1 MVPIALVSVTL
12 LLLSAAPVAGAA
24 PATARPDA
32 SAPAAAA
39 KIPKASAGKPA
50 APNPTTKP
58 GTVTAPPNKAAAPPA
73 TSGGLPVDKLVTR
86 LQERY
91 DSAADYRARFTQKYT
106 YAATGRERT
115 STGEVLI
122 KKPGRMRWNYEK
134 PEPSLWLATGTIF
147 VMYEPEAKQA
157 FKQDLK
163 ASQLPAAVAFLM
175 GKGKLTDEFEVSV
188 AKELP
193 YGEPDDHRL
202 SLKPKKAQSTYRSI
216 YFVVDPRTYLVRQSV
231 LINAQGDINAI
242 TFSDVKLNTKI
253 PDDTFRWTPPPGT
266 REIDGSTMSG
276 PAKAAAPAKTPA
288 GGR

>member
-1 MVPIALVSVTL
+1 VK
-12 LLLSAAPVAGAA
+12 AGAA
-24 PATARPDA
+24 K
-32 SAPAAAA
+32 PAAA
-39 KIPKASAGKPA
+39 KSGGPA
-50 APNPTTKP
+50 AGVPQ
-58 GTVTAPPNKAAAPPA
+58 
-73 TSGGLPVDKLVTR
+73 SVDKLVAH

-91 DSAADYRARFTQKYT
+91 DSAADYRAHFTQQYT

-134 PEPSLWLATGTIF
+134 PEPSLWLANGSVF

-193 YGEPDDHRL
+193 YGNPGDVRL
-202 SLKPKKAQSTYRSI
+202 SLKPKRAQSTYRSI
-216 YFVVDPRTYLVRQSV
+216 YFVVDPHTYLVRQSV

-242 TFSDVKLNTKI
+242 TFSDVLLNTKI
-253 PDDTFRWTPPPGT
+253 PDDTFRWTAPPGT
-266 REIDGSTMSG
+266 REIDGVSLST
-276 PAKAAAPAKTPA
+276 PPKAAAPAPPAKTPA
-288 GGR
+288 AAR

>member
-1 MVPIALVSVTL
+1 MLASVLLSSVLVTL
-12 LLLSAAPVAGAA
+12 AGSPTVPAA
-24 PATARPDA
+24 PAAPKPPPKAASARAKTTTAKAGSP
-32 SAPAAAA
+32 APAAA
-39 KIPKASAGKPA
+39 PA
-50 APNPTTKP
+50 A
-58 GTVTAPPNKAAAPPA
+58 ASSA
-73 TSGGLPVDKLVTR
+73 VDKLVAKM
-86 LQERY
+86 QERY
-91 DSAADYRARFTQKYT
+91 DSAGDYRARFTQQYT

-134 PEPSLWLATGTIF
+134 PEPSLWLANGSVF

-193 YGEPDDHRL
+193 YGNPDDHRL
-202 SLKPKKAQSTYRSI
+202 LLKPKRAQSTYRSI
-216 YFVVDPRTYLVRQSV
+216 YFVVDPHTYLVRQSV

-242 TFSDVKLNTKI
+242 TFSDVRLNTKI
-253 PDDTFRWTPPPGT
+253 SDDTFRWTAPPGT
-266 REIDGSTMSG
+266 REIDGASLSP
-276 PAKAAAPAKTPA
+276 PAKASAPVPAPAPGKTPA
-288 GGR
+288 GAR

>member
-1 MVPIALVSVTL
+1 MLSGALLSFTL
-12 LLLSAAPVAGAA
+12 LVLAASGVGG
-24 PATARPDA
+24 
-32 SAPAAAA
+32 SGPAASPAPTPPPAPSA
-39 KIPKASAGKPA
+39 KSAVPGPKPA
-50 APNPTTKP
+50 ASTPKAA
-58 GTVTAPPNKAAAPPA
+58 GTAAKTAPSAA
-73 TSGGLPVDKLVTR
+73 GVLPVDKLVTR

-91 DSAADYRARFTQKYT
+91 DSAADFRARFTQQYT

-134 PEPSLWLATGTIF
+134 PEPSLWLATGSVF

-175 GKGKLTDEFEVSV
+175 GKGKLSDEFDVSV

-193 YGEPDDHRL
+193 YGNPDDYRL
-202 SLKPKKAQSTYRSI
+202 SLKPKKTQSTYRSI
-216 YFVVDPRTYLVRQSV
+216 YFVVDPHSYLVRQSV

-242 TFSDVKLNTKI
+242 SFSDMKLNTKI
-253 PDDTFRWTPPPGT
+253 PDDTFRWTAPPGT
-266 REIDGSTMSG
+266 REIDGASLASPPK
-276 PAKAAAPAKTPA
+276 PAATATPAKTPA